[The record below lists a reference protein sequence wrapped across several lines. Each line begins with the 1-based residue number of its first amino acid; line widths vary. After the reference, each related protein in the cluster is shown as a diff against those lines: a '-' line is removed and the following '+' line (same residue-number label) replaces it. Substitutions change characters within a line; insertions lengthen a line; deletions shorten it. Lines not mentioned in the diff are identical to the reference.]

1 MTSHFNF
8 KITQEE
14 VDKLSE
20 LLKWYEIVKGEM
32 IDTLAV
38 CGNVY
43 TKIGDGGLEITGI
56 WVDDAPSTEE
66 RLLSKLRET
75 LDKSK
80 KQHKQKH
87 KVPFWANDYRRK
99 K

>member
-20 LLKWYEIVKGEM
+20 LLKWYERVKGEM
-32 IDTLAV
+32 MDTLAV

-43 TKIGDGGLEITGI
+43 TKIGDGGLEITGVWI
-56 WVDDAPSTEE
+56 DDALGVEE

-80 KQHKQKH
+80 KQHKPKH